1 MDRNQMIK
9 QIDDFFDKIMI
20 DPEKM
25 DVNELI
31 YIIEAIIPVHAKMEI
46 SSYDEVDTLLAVYPY
61 LYQKMIRLY
70 AYFIHKVRVARQ
82 LKNMAQ
88 ANVFMAYRDP
98 IEELI
103 KAVKLQYD
111 ALSRRI
117 TNEMERR
124 G

>member
-1 MDRNQMIK
+1 MDRNLMIK

-31 YIIEAIIPVHAKMEI
+31 YIIEAIIPVHARMDI
-46 SSYDEVDTLLAVYPY
+46 TNYDEVDILLAVYPY

-82 LKNMAQ
+82 LKNTVQ
-88 ANVFMAYRDP
+88 ANVFMTYRDP

-103 KAVKLQYD
+103 KAIKLQYD
-111 ALSRRI
+111 ALSRRM